1 MIKSHTIENN
11 FLRIKILNMGATLFE
26 VFHKKKKNKFNFKS

>member
-11 FLRIKILNMGATLFE
+11 FLRIKTLNMGATLFE
-26 VFHKKKKNKFNFKS
+26 VFHKRKKNEFNFKS